1 MKKNL
6 TFLIILS
13 SFFFFFFT
21 FTSCTKSEKPLLF
34 DFLTKDGTV
43 FATST
48 VTITFEISD
57 DALHVFEYLL
67 DDTATGTTTVPTIT
81 FEELSV
87 GEHHLSLYPLETP
100 TASKTLFFSVNLDG
114 PTVQVKTAD
123 REYAIDG
130 SAAPMG
136 RNALVYWSYD
146 TFDLST
152 QRMAILE
159 YDNNWGKL
167 LVLDGEGGF
176 TKVSPYLDPD
186 AFDKAWITLPDTK
199 RSFYVSDRRVVIND
213 IFYDLFEIGK
223 AYNIYV
229 QGQSDLG
236 TWGNVGNI
244 NFRLDE
250 RYNSDESP
258 VIEMNA
264 IDLILPTADASGSIT
279 INFTGNNLKQYCS
292 QPIHDYFQN
301 DTSRNSELMYLQFGV
316 DLLFYGASITSVQF
330 PHFKQGYDDLSFYKE
345 TYWGFTFSRAF
356 VENEQNTTE
365 GTDILVTLELAL
377 DTSVLEDGLYFV
389 IPYSDLYLRDQD
401 NRTIDGVQVDHS
413 ILQITTN

>member
-1 MKKNL
+1 MKKNITL
-6 TFLIILS
+6 LIILCS
-13 SFFFFFFT
+13 LFFFFFV
-21 FTSCTKSEKPLLF
+21 FTSCTKSKKTLIF
-34 DFLTKDGTV
+34 DFITEDGTV

-48 VTITFEISD
+48 VTITFVISD
-57 DALHVFEYLL
+57 DAIAVFEYLL
-67 DDTATGTTTVPTIT
+67 DDTATGTTTIPTIT
-81 FEELSV
+81 FEDMAA
-87 GEHHLSLYPLETP
+87 GEHHLSLYPLNTQA
-100 TASKTLFFSVNLDG
+100 ASKTLFFSVNLDG
-114 PTVQVKTAD
+114 PSVQVNTAD

-146 TFDLST
+146 TYDLSA
-152 QRMAILE
+152 QRIAILE
-159 YDNNWGKL
+159 YDDDWGKL

-176 TKVSPYLDPD
+176 TKVSPYWDPE
-186 AFDKAWITLPDTK
+186 AFEKAWITLPVTK

-213 IFYDLFEIGK
+213 VFYDLFEIGK

-236 TWGNVGNI
+236 TWGSIGNI

-258 VIEMNA
+258 VIEMNVR
-264 IDLILPTADASGSIT
+264 DLNLPTENASGSIT

-292 QPIHDYFQN
+292 QPVHDYFQN
-301 DTSRNSELMYLQFGV
+301 DTTRNSELMYLQFGL
-316 DLLFYGASITSVQF
+316 DLLFDGASVTSVQF

-345 TYWGFTFSRAF
+345 TYWGLTFSRAF
-356 VENEQNTTE
+356 VENDRNTTE
-365 GTDILVTLELAL
+365 GTDVLVTLELAL
-377 DTSVLEDGLYFV
+377 DKSTIEDGLYFV

-413 ILQITTN
+413 IIRIAAD